1 MCLNKE
7 LSLSEKIEWIKM
19 KINKKSF
26 ACPQCG
32 ITLLITSMEQ
42 LPKYSYC
49 PQCNDYFYSQMNI
62 DDNVNNDKLFSYGL
76 IK

>member
-19 KINKKSF
+19 KIDKKSF

-32 ITLLITSMEQ
+32 ITLYITSMEQ
-42 LPKYSYC
+42 LPKYAYC

-62 DDNVNNDKLFSYGL
+62 EDKVNNDKLFSYGFV
-76 IK
+76 K

>member
-19 KINKKSF
+19 EISKKEF

-32 ITLLITSMEQ
+32 ITLMISSIDV
-42 LPKYSYC
+42 LPKHAYC
-49 PQCNDYFYSQMNI
+49 PVCNDYFYSQI
-62 DDNVNNDKLFSYGL
+62 KENNDKLFSYGL
-76 IK
+76 VK